1 MTDIT
6 KELITQ
12 CEKNYN
18 DVLRHVASEVI
29 GRKKIFVMVTGASCA
44 GKTTTTKKLREYF
57 AESGVHAETIS
68 LDDFYVGREK
78 TPLTPDGKPDY
89 ETIRSLDLPLLCS
102 IMSDLAVGKNVR
114 IPRFDFAAGCR
125 SDEYEELS
133 LDPGEVVIIEGLHAL
148 NPLLFEHVDSSLAYR
163 VYLYA
168 EEEHYDVKLLRRI
181 VRDSNYRGYL
191 DAVITFDM
199 WDNVLRGE
207 NLYIKPYSCDADV
220 KINTFFPYETRLLSH
235 EGCVLLDAVDEN
247 SPYKAKA
254 VALKKAIDGLEPI
267 PYSMIPQDSLMVE
280 FVKIV

>member
-89 ETIRSLDLPLLCS
+89 ETEALT
-102 IMSDLAVGKNVR
+102 
-114 IPRFDFAAGCR
+114 CR
-125 SDEYEELS
+125 
-133 LDPGEVVIIEGLHAL
+133 
-148 NPLLFEHVDSSLAYR
+148 
-163 VYLYA
+163 
-168 EEEHYDVKLLRRI
+168 
-181 VRDSNYRGYL
+181 
-191 DAVITFDM
+191 
-199 WDNVLRGE
+199 
-207 NLYIKPYSCDADV
+207 C
-220 KINTFFPYETRLLSH
+220 
-235 EGCVLLDAVDEN
+235 
-247 SPYKAKA
+247 
-254 VALKKAIDGLEPI
+254 
-267 PYSMIPQDSLMVE
+267 
-280 FVKIV
+280 